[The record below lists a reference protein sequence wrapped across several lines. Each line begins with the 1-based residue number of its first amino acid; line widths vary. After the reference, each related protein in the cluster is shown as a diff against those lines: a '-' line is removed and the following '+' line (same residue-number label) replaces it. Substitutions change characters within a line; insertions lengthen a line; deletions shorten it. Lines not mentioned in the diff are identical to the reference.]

1 MERASTGSDRTI
13 NGATYLSVAFASIG
27 SEDGKRVEP
36 FSATKQSSRQ
46 SSRPIPVHIV
56 HGRYDRVCHLYQAEA
71 LLRALRAAGNNAV
84 NYFITMAGHS
94 SLEPETDSKLCAIM
108 NDLPPMSPFDRGGK

>member
-1 MERASTGSDRTI
+1 M
-13 NGATYLSVAFASIG
+13 
-27 SEDGKRVEP
+27 
-36 FSATKQSSRQ
+36 
-46 SSRPIPVHIV
+46 

-71 LLRALRAAGNNAV
+71 LVRALRAAGNNEV